1 MKSQLIQLIR
11 NVYDSHD
18 LQDHFLNND
27 RSYLIN
33 AHCDIER
40 IWQENF
46 MNIEQVKYLL
56 LSEAPLWGVNNSFIY
71 HYSTSFTQFFYENDL
86 LFALNR
92 DLIHDSQESISV
104 KKERFINTLNDLGIV
119 IIDVS
124 PYALNSTTAINYSR
138 NDVDTLKLNPEEYR
152 NLLSLSFEYYLSEKL
167 RVVKEKINPNIAL
180 NIIYRY
186 SRLYNLHQYV
196 EPYLNNAFG
205 ENNFIVNY
213 IGQRGGG
220 INRNILRNILQN
232 R

>member
-1 MKSQLIQLIR
+1 MKSQLIQLIK

-18 LQDHFLNND
+18 LQEHFLKKD

-33 AHCDIER
+33 AYFDIEQ
-40 IWQENF
+40 IWQGNF
-46 MNIEQVKYLL
+46 EKIEQVKYVI

-71 HYSTSFTQFFYENDL
+71 NFSTSFTQFFYENDL
-86 LFALNR
+86 LFALNQ

-167 RVVKEKINPNIAL
+167 QVVKEKINPNTAL

-196 EPYLNNAFG
+196 EPCLNNAFG
-205 ENNFIVNY
+205 ENNFNVNY

-220 INRNILRNILQN
+220 INRNIFRNILQN
-232 R
+232 H